1 MTTIFRTSRLLLRSP
16 PCLTK
21 GALFSSVLHY
31 DHLQR
36 FSRNSSSIQ
45 RTTELCNVDNNAT
58 TNQLRY
64 KSALPQHDSPTTT
77 TTSSSLTPFLLAD
90 IGEGIAEVEL
100 LQWYIEP
107 NSHISQFDK
116 ICEVQSDKAN
126 VEITSRYDG
135 IVRELCAEVGGV
147 VKVGE
152 PLCFME
158 TEQGYSDG
166 ESRPVAETL
175 NNGGDERLSVPSV
188 ATSDYTVVYEEESFV
203 SDDVP
208 EVSTFQARENGSP
221 NHEFRSKVPSSP
233 AVRKLGK
240 EHGIDISTVKG
251 SGPNGRVLKSDL
263 LQIIQPNRGVES
275 IDAESSE
282 KTVSSSGIPTNTPPI
297 VSEQD
302 EIIPIRGYHR
312 LMVKSMTSSLSVPHM
327 VYSDE
332 INVSALQILRSQL
345 KPTVAERGI
354 KLTLLPFFLKA
365 ASMAL
370 NQYPVVNGSIDM
382 DKMELRLHKHHD
394 LGVAVDTPKGLV
406 VVVVRGCER
415 KSVQEIAVDLGR
427 LFALA
432 AEGNLTEEEISQPT
446 FTLSNIGSVGGT
458 YMSPVIVPPQVA
470 IGAMGKIQRLP
481 RFINDSSN
489 EVEAIQVMP
498 VSWGGDH
505 RAIDGATMAR
515 FSNTWKYYVENP
527 QAMMFEMR

>member
-1 MTTIFRTSRLLLRSP
+1 MRRGLLRPS
-16 PCLTK
+16 CLTTR
-21 GALFSSVLHY
+21 ALSSSVLHH
-31 DHLQR
+31 DRLQS
-36 FSRNSSSIQ
+36 FSRDSSNIQ
-45 RTTELCNVDNNAT
+45 RAAKLFIVNTNAT
-58 TNQLRY
+58 INQRRY
-64 KSALPQHDSPTTT
+64 KSALPQDDFPTTT
-77 TTSSSLTPFLLAD
+77 TTSSLTPFLLAD

-107 NSHISQFDK
+107 NSHISQFDR

-158 TEQGYSDG
+158 TEQGSDG
-166 ESRPVAETL
+166 ESRPIVETL

-188 ATSDYTVVYEEESFV
+188 ATSDYTAVYEEESFV

-208 EVSTFQARENGSP
+208 DEPTFQVRHYGGP
-221 NHEFRSKVPSSP
+221 NRSKALSSP

-251 SGPNGRVLKSDL
+251 SGPNGRVLKADV
-263 LQIIQPNRGVES
+263 LQIIQPNRAVES
-275 IDAESSE
+275 IDAEPSE
-282 KTVSSSGIPTNTPPI
+282 TNTSSSGIQTNTAPI

-312 LMVKSMTSSLSVPHM
+312 LMVKSMTSSRSVPHM

-332 INVSALQILRSQL
+332 INVSALQTLRSQL

-354 KLTLLPFFLKA
+354 KLTLLPFFMKA

-370 NQYPVVNGSIDM
+370 KQFPVVNGSIDM

-415 KSVQEIAVDLGR
+415 KSVEEIAVDLGR
-427 LFALA
+427 LFALVSA
-432 AEGNLTEEEISQPT
+432 ASSL
-446 FTLSNIGSVGGT
+446 NIT
-458 YMSPVIVPPQVA
+458 A
-470 IGAMGKIQRLP
+470 L
-481 RFINDSSN
+481 
-489 EVEAIQVMP
+489 VE
-498 VSWGGDH
+498 
-505 RAIDGATMAR
+505 
-515 FSNTWKYYVENP
+515 
-527 QAMMFEMR
+527 

>member
-1 MTTIFRTSRLLLRSP
+1 MSTICNMRRVLLRPS
-16 PCLTK
+16 CLTTR
-21 GALFSSVLHY
+21 ALSSSVLHH
-31 DHLQR
+31 DQLQS
-36 FSRNSSSIQ
+36 FSRYSNNIQ
-45 RTTELCNVDNNAT
+45 RATKLGIVNTNAT
-58 TNQLRY
+58 INQRRY
-64 KSALPQHDSPTTT
+64 KSALPQDDSPTTT
-77 TTSSSLTPFLLAD
+77 TTSSLTPFLLAD

-107 NSHISQFDK
+107 NSHISQFDR

-158 TEQGYSDG
+158 TEQGSDG
-166 ESRPVAETL
+166 ESRPIVETL

-188 ATSDYTVVYEEESFV
+188 ATSDYTAVYEEESFV

-208 EVSTFQARENGSP
+208 DEPTFQVRHYGSP
-221 NHEFRSKVPSSP
+221 NRSKVLSSP

-251 SGPNGRVLKSDL
+251 SGPNGRVLKADV
-263 LQIIQPNRGVES
+263 LQIIQPNRAVES
-275 IDAESSE
+275 IDAEPSE
-282 KTVSSSGIPTNTPPI
+282 TNTSSSGIQTNTAPI

-332 INVSALQILRSQL
+332 INVSALQTLRSQL

-354 KLTLLPFFLKA
+354 KLTLLPFFMKA

-370 NQYPVVNGSIDM
+370 KQFPVVNGSIDM

-415 KSVQEIAVDLGR
+415 KSVEEIAVDLGR
-427 LFALA
+427 LFALVSA
-432 AEGNLTEEEISQPT
+432 ASSL
-446 FTLSNIGSVGGT
+446 NIT
-458 YMSPVIVPPQVA
+458 A
-470 IGAMGKIQRLP
+470 L
-481 RFINDSSN
+481 
-489 EVEAIQVMP
+489 VE
-498 VSWGGDH
+498 
-505 RAIDGATMAR
+505 
-515 FSNTWKYYVENP
+515 
-527 QAMMFEMR
+527 